1 LKISSSSLGKN
12 FYTHDFCTTFKI
24 TGIFTDVGVVPSALI
39 VLEVD
44 ELPILAFVKASNY
57 ADVAVD
63 DTEMDKSYLELG

>member
-1 LKISSSSLGKN
+1 ML
-12 FYTHDFCTTFKI
+12 TTFKT
-24 TGIFTDVGVVPSALI
+24 TGISVEVGIVPKALI

-63 DTEMDKSYLELG
+63 DTDIDKSYLEFG

>member
-1 LKISSSSLGKN
+1 MSVE
-12 FYTHDFCTTFKI
+12 
-24 TGIFTDVGVVPSALI
+24 VGTVPKALI

-63 DTEMDKSYLELG
+63 DTDIDKSYLEFGQVDSKLYVPLDQDDPESV

>member
-1 LKISSSSLGKN
+1 MSVEV
-12 FYTHDFCTTFKI
+12 
-24 TGIFTDVGVVPSALI
+24 GIVPKALI

-63 DTEMDKSYLELG
+63 DTETDKLYLELGQADSKLYVSFDQDEPESM

>member
-1 LKISSSSLGKN
+1 ML
-12 FYTHDFCTTFKI
+12 TTFKI
-24 TGIFTDVGVVPSALI
+24 IGISIEVGTIPKALI

-63 DTEMDKSYLELG
+63 DTETDKLYLELG

>member
-1 LKISSSSLGKN
+1 MSKD
-12 FYTHDFCTTFKI
+12 FYAHTLFTTFKT
-24 TGIFTDVGVVPSALI
+24 TGMSVEVGTIPKALI

-63 DTEMDKSYLELG
+63 DTETDKLYLELG

>member
-1 LKISSSSLGKN
+1 M
-12 FYTHDFCTTFKI
+12 
-24 TGIFTDVGVVPSALI
+24 DVGVVPSALI

-63 DTEMDKSYLELG
+63 DTEMDKSHLELGYVDSKLYVPLDQDAPVSV

>member
-1 LKISSSSLGKN
+1 MPK
-12 FYTHDFCTTFKI
+12 
-24 TGIFTDVGVVPSALI
+24 ALI

-63 DTEMDKSYLELG
+63 DTETDKLYLELGQADSKLYVPLDQDEPESM

>member
-1 LKISSSSLGKN
+1 M
-12 FYTHDFCTTFKI
+12 

-57 ADVAVD
+57 VDVAVD
-63 DTEMDKSYLELG
+63 DTEMDKSYLEFG